1 MKTIY
6 DFCIASDFE
15 YDADFIAIIEELAQ
29 QHGLTTYV
37 VWPHNLNE
45 TLRRLRREE
54 IGFNFFYDRASDSSP
69 NFLRLNAFLVERG
82 ISLLDPID
90 RLQRASDK
98 ATMHLEFISKGLMT
112 PYTIIIPPYD
122 TIEHIYLSVSD
133 LAKLGRAFFIK
144 PANTTGGGIG
154 VVSGAESLQDVLQA
168 RKKFQGDKYLL
179 QEKVAPQEKEGRRF
193 WFRGFY
199 ACGHVEFTWWND
211 LTHVYEIL
219 EKEHI
224 QKFRLRPLFKIIR
237 KIAQISGL
245 QFFSTE
251 IALNP
256 EGKFIVVDYVN
267 EICDMRI
274 KSLHFDGVPD
284 VVVRKVARSI
294 VAHVKRHLQSRTNG
308 QLSNVQYAQSHVQK
322 NTTAEKPVPEIEHRN
337 PPQYPE

>member
-1 MKTIY
+1 MFMKTIY

-15 YDADFIAIIEELAQ
+15 YDADFINIMEAAAREQGI
-29 QHGLTTYV
+29 TTFV

-69 NFLRLNAFLVERG
+69 NFLKLNSFLVERG
-82 ISLLDPID
+82 IPLLDPIAK
-90 RLQRASDK
+90 LQRASDK

-122 TIEHIYLSVSD
+122 KFEHIFLSVSD

-199 ACGHVEFTWWND
+199 ACGRVEFTWWND
-211 LTHVYEIL
+211 LTHIYEIL
-219 EKEHI
+219 EKEEI

-237 KIAQISGL
+237 EIAQISGL

-256 EGKFIVVDYVN
+256 EGKFIIVDYVN

-274 KSLHFDGVPD
+274 KSLHADGVPD
-284 VVVRKVARSI
+284 AVVRSVARSI
-294 VAHVKRHLQSRTNG
+294 VAYVKK
-308 QLSNVQYAQSHVQK
+308 NVQLRADGSFQAARATGV
-322 NTTAEKPVPEIEHRN
+322 TTPQRAEIEKLRTR
-337 PPQYPE
+337 EL